1 MKTDSVTVI
10 QQANALV
17 SSTGYTI
24 TSVTLDGVNDDI
36 DITKSAQTITVLGGG
51 TYTKTFTSGST
62 AGGTF
67 DIGSGG
73 FSVSGTG
80 FSYSNYEISV
90 TANTGLERSCIVTA
104 SYSGATSVQ
113 RTITQATAIVKPT
126 VGTISAGFTDG
137 TATFVGNISNNGGGT
152 ISEYGIEYGESAE
165 SLTAHA
171 SSNLSGGSF
180 SVDLYFGTVLED
192 VTYYYRAYA
201 TNEAGTSYGAIE
213 DIIIPAT

>member
-1 MKTDSVTVI
+1 MGAS
-10 QQANALV
+10 
-17 SSTGYTI
+17 
-24 TSVTLDGVNDDI
+24 DI
-36 DITKSAQTITVLGGG
+36 
-51 TYTKTFTSGST
+51 
-62 AGGTF
+62 
-67 DIGSGG
+67 
-73 FSVSGTG
+73 SVSGTG
-80 FSYSNYEISV
+80 FTYSNYEISV